1 MSADGIS
8 LPLLLVACLTAVLV
22 VSGCG
27 EAARSEAP
35 PESQRTGAFRFF
47 SPHSFWNRPVRG
59 ETPDAR
65 SRPLVERLAEEA
77 ETEQAAEVGPWINTS
92 SYSVPLV
99 RVGPRQPTTQVRLAS
114 PYDEP
119 GLRRAFAAVPLPAD
133 AEPAA
138 GSDAHLVLWQPARDR
153 LWEFWHLRRTAAG
166 WKAGWGGAIR
176 DVSDASGAYGPSAW
190 PGATSLW
197 GASASSLSIA
207 GGLITFGDLARGSI
221 DHALALSIPNVR
233 ARFYALPARRTDG
246 VAAGPL
252 ALPEGAHLRLRPD
265 LDLSGLDLPP
275 LTLMIAEA
283 AQRYGIFVRDRAST
297 ICFYAQA
304 PTPGADP
311 YAGPNGAFEGG
322 TPRELL
328 AGFPWR
334 DLQVLPMRLRH
345 FKRGET
351 PAGRREART

>member
-1 MSADGIS
+1 
-8 LPLLLVACLTAVLV
+8 LLVACLTAVLV

-35 PESQRTGAFRFF
+35 PASRPTGHFRFF
-47 SPHSFWNRPVRG
+47 SPHSFWNRPIRG
-59 ETPDAR
+59 ETTDAG
-65 SRPLVERLAEEA
+65 SRPLVDRLAGEA
-77 ETEQAAEVGPWINTS
+77 EAEQEAEVGPWINTS

-99 RVGPRQPTTQVRLAS
+99 TVGRRQPNTQVRLAS

-176 DVSDASGAYGPSAW
+176 NVSDASGAYGSSAW

-252 ALPEGAHLRLRPD
+252 SLPEGAHLRLRPD
-265 LDLSGLDLPP
+265 LDLAGLDLPP

-283 AQRYGIFVRDRAST
+283 AQRYGIFVRDRAGT

-304 PTPGADP
+304 PRRGADP
-311 YAGPNGAFEGG
+311 YNGPDGAFEGR